1 MNANHYHLLFDAA
14 KLAKDRLSMQTNM
27 TTFTAAHR
35 PMPAVA
41 SAGVH
46 ESAEQP
52 ATLVESTEL
61 LRGNK
66 TVGILHNG
74 SLYRLQA
81 TKLGKLILTK

>member
-1 MNANHYHLLFDAA
+1 MPVAA
-14 KLAKDRLSMQTNM
+14 GSNELASSE
-27 TTFTAAHR
+27 R
-35 PMPAVA
+35 PV
-41 SAGVH
+41 
-46 ESAEQP
+46 
-52 ATLVESTEL
+52 TLVESTEL

>member
-1 MNANHYHLLFDAA
+1 MPTPAKAFTVLNHPSLDNSGRGTSPTTASSSAA
-14 KLAKDRLSMQTNM
+14 
-27 TTFTAAHR
+27 
-35 PMPAVA
+35 
-41 SAGVH
+41 G
-46 ESAEQP
+46 
-52 ATLVESTEL
+52 LVESAEL